1 MSCKRPTNDVSL
13 RAGQPIRASDDNRID
28 ISTWEG
34 LMPRIGRR
42 IAWIGFVA
50 GVLMQPALLQQVLAE
65 PPKFQVDATWPQ
77 TLPSNWIIG
86 TIGGIFVDAQD
97 HIWINQRP
105 SSLDARE
112 RRAATATDVI
122 CCVPAPPVIE
132 FDQAGKVVR
141 GWGGDGPDYKWGND
155 GHGIFV
161 DHNDFVWVGD
171 NVETGGHIY
180 KFTRDGKFVM
190 RLGKP
195 GTPRG
200 SNDTEHLNRPADMVV
215 DRETNEIFVADGY
228 ANHRVIVFDAATGAY
243 KRHWGA
249 YGKPPTDEKVNWDPN
264 APPQQ
269 FGNPVHCITI
279 TNDGL
284 VLVCD
289 RSHNRMQ
296 MFRKDGTF
304 VREVFVLKERAPG
317 TIGSIAKWPD
327 AGESYLLVVDDPNGQ
342 FHVINRA
349 DGKLLASYG
358 RVGHQ
363 LGEFYNLHFIG
374 IDSKGNVYSAEV
386 QGKRVQKFRN
396 LSGL

>member
-1 MSCKRPTNDVSL
+1 MGGEMR
-13 RAGQPIRASDDNRID
+13 
-28 ISTWEG
+28 
-34 LMPRIGRR
+34 RIGCR
-42 IAWIGFVA
+42 ITLVGAVA
-50 GVLMQPALLQQVLAE
+50 AALLRPALAE
-65 PPKFQVDATWPQ
+65 PPKFAVDPTWPQ

-112 RRAATATDVI
+112 KRAATATNVI

-132 FDQAGKVVR
+132 FDQAGRVVQ
-141 GWGGDGPDYKWGND
+141 GWGGDGPGYRWGND

-161 DHNDFVWVGD
+161 DHNNFVWVGD
-171 NVETGGHIY
+171 NAETGGHIY

-190 RLGKP
+190 RLGKA
-195 GTPRG
+195 GTPGG
-200 SNDTEHLNRPADMVV
+200 SNDIEHFNRPADMVV
-215 DRETNEIFVADGY
+215 DRDTNEIFIADGY

-249 YGKPPTDEKVNWDPN
+249 YGRPPTDAKVDWEPN
-264 APPQQ
+264 GPPPQQ

-279 TNDGL
+279 TKDGL

-304 VREVFVLKERAPG
+304 VRELSVLKESAPG

-327 AGESYLLVVDDPNGQ
+327 AAETYFLVVDDPNGQ
-342 FHVINRA
+342 FHVINRQ

-374 IDSKGNVYSAEV
+374 IDSKGNVYTAEV

-396 LSGL
+396 LGAL

>member
-1 MSCKRPTNDVSL
+1 
-13 RAGQPIRASDDNRID
+13 
-28 ISTWEG
+28 
-34 LMPRIGRR
+34 MPRIGCR
-42 IAWIGFVA
+42 IALIGFVA
-50 GVLMQPALLQQVLAE
+50 AVVPQPGLMRPALAE
-65 PPKFQVDATWPQ
+65 PPKFQVDPTWPQ
-77 TLPSNWIIG
+77 PLPGNWIIG
-86 TIGGIFVDAQD
+86 VIGGIFVDAQD

-112 RRAATATDVI
+112 KRASTAANVI

-132 FDQAGKVVR
+132 FDQAGKVVQ

-161 DHNDFVWVGD
+161 DHNNFVWVGD
-171 NVETGGHIY
+171 NVEGGGHIY

-195 GTPRG
+195 GTPGG
-200 SNDTEHLNRPADMVV
+200 SNDIEHFNRPADMVV
-215 DRETNEIFVADGY
+215 DRDTNEIFVADGY

-249 YGKPPTDEKVNWDPN
+249 YGNRPTDEKVAWDPKGP
-264 APPQQ
+264 PPQQ

-296 MFRKDGTF
+296 MFHKDGTF
-304 VREVFVLKERAPG
+304 VREFSVLPDSAPG
-317 TIGSIAKWPD
+317 SVGSIAKWPD
-327 AGESYLLVVDDPNGQ
+327 AAQTYLIVVDDPNGQ

-349 DGKLLASYG
+349 DGKLEASFG

-363 LGEFYNLHFIG
+363 LGEFYNLHNIG
-374 IDSKGNVYSAEV
+374 IDSKGNIYTAEV

-396 LSGL
+396 LGGL

>member
-1 MSCKRPTNDVSL
+1 LAQLFSDNIRQIDELT
-13 RAGQPIRASDDNRID
+13 RATGEA
-28 ISTWEG
+28 
-34 LMPRIGRR
+34 LMRR
-42 IAWIGFVA
+42 IARGIVMMGLAATAWQQPIVA
-50 GVLMQPALLQQVLAE
+50 PALAE
-65 PPKFQVDATWPQ
+65 PPRFQVDPTWPQ
-77 TLPSNWIIG
+77 PLPDKWIIG
-86 TIGGIFVDAQD
+86 VIGGIFVDPQD
-97 HIWINQRP
+97 HVWINQRP

-112 RRAATATDVI
+112 KRASTATNVI

-132 FDQAGKVVR
+132 FDQDGKVVQ
-141 GWGGDGPDYKWGND
+141 GFGGDGPGYVWGDD

-161 DHNDFVWVGD
+161 DHNNFVWVGD
-171 NVETGGHIY
+171 NAPAGGHVY

-195 GTPRG
+195 GMPGG
-200 SNDTEHLNRPADMVV
+200 SNDIEHFNRPADMVV

-249 YGKPPTDEKVNWDPN
+249 YGNPPADGLVSFDPN
-264 APPQQ
+264 GPPPAQ
-269 FGNPVHCITI
+269 FGNPVHCITL
-279 TNDGL
+279 TKDGL

-296 MFRKDGTF
+296 IFRKDGTF
-304 VREVFVLKERAPG
+304 VREISVLKDSAPG

-327 AGESYLLVVDDPNGQ
+327 ANETYLLVVDDPNGQ
-342 FHVINRA
+342 FHVINRV

-363 LGEFYNLHFIG
+363 LGEFYNLHAIG

-396 LSGL
+396 LGGL